1 MQKITRYSGQAE
13 VAKIVFFGLT
23 IVVAALAG
31 LKMPRV
37 SIPFGCAYI
46 LSLVSKPVMTGFI
59 KLGLNKPLSIFLIMG
74 GLGFFAVYPIVNV
87 VPKLIEESKN
97 VESYLPKVER
107 KIREFQAKAA
117 NLIKE
122 KTGIELTPNLLDG
135 AIVWGQTAIKNF
147 LLAVPKF
154 LGSALEWVLLIPL
167 FMFFILQDGKSFKFG
182 FLRIV
187 PNSFFERTYFL
198 FHQFNKQL
206 GDYIFAKFIEASIIG
221 TICTIGCL
229 VIGLPFAF
237 LLGLTAAVT
246 NIIPYLGPVLGAV
259 PALVV
264 AGMQPEPQTVFG
276 ATLLLYLIANLFD
289 LALVFPILVSKI
301 VDLHPMLVVVSVI
314 FGSQA
319 WGVVGMIISIPVAA
333 ICKLIVVEAYR
344 ELYTSR
350 SSPN

>member
-1 MQKITRYSGQAE
+1 MQKITRYSGQPEIAR
-13 VAKIVFFGLT
+13 IIFFGLT
-23 IVVAALAG
+23 VFLGFIAVM
-31 LKMPRV
+31 KMPRV
-37 SIPFGCAYI
+37 SIPFGFAYI
-46 LSLVSKPVMTGFI
+46 LSLISKPVMSALI
-59 KLGLNKPLSIFLIMG
+59 KLGLNKLISIAIILG
-74 GLGFFAVYPIVNV
+74 GLGFFASYPVVNV

-97 VESYLPKVER
+97 VESYLPKIER
-107 KIREFQAKAA
+107 RLREGQQKAA
-117 NLIKE
+117 IYVKE
-122 KTGIELTPNLLDG
+122 NTGIDLKPDILDG
-135 AIVWGQTAIKNF
+135 GIEWGQTAIKNF

-154 LGSALEWVLLIPL
+154 LTSALEWVLLVPL
-167 FMFFILQDGKSFKFG
+167 FMFFILQDGQSFKNG

-198 FHQFNKQL
+198 VHQFNKQL

-237 LLGLTAAVT
+237 LLGITAGVT

-264 AGMQPEPQTVFG
+264 AAMQPDPQTYFG

-333 ICKLIVVEAYR
+333 ICKLIVGETYR
-344 ELYTSR
+344 ELYTTR
-350 SSPN
+350 SGPN